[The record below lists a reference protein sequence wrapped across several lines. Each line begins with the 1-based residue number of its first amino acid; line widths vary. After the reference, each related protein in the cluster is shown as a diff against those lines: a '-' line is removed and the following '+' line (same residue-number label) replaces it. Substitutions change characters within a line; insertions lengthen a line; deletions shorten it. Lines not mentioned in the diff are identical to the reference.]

1 MKLSDKISFLR
12 KEKGWSQEQLS
23 SKLDV
28 SRQAVYKWEAGI
40 AFPEIDKLKKLCK
53 VFDISFNILMD
64 DEVSLPII
72 NKEESPTS
80 EPITES
86 EGDLASEANAACA
99 DENEDL
105 SSNIEVDK
113 EPSEA
118 DAPSDNNSCPSC
130 GASICKDFIFC
141 TECGY
146 ALSDKGEESK
156 IAKKSSGGFCT
167 NCGTKLEEDSAF
179 CVECGTAV
187 SDMLSPKTA
196 ISDATTVKTEEKPKK
211 SKKPLIITLII
222 LSVIFV
228 SSITLATIL
237 LLFGN
242 NEPDFLVTF
251 VSDGETV
258 DSEYFLNGDIISDDY
273 SLTKNGY
280 IFKGWS
286 QSKNGQVDYQVGDA
300 IVSSGDI
307 CLYAVWS
314 PIEYSITY
322 VLYGGKN
329 HQWNPHTYN
338 VESQFLLGSPTR
350 DGYLFGGWYTNANLT
365 KPFSSSVFEKGGDIT
380 LYAKWNT
387 SDFAYTF
394 LGDSYCITSYVG
406 LDEVVN
412 IPGTYNGLPVTSISS
427 QVFLNNSS
435 IERIN
440 IPKQITSITASAFN
454 GCTSLE
460 YISVSNDN
468 PNYKS
473 IDGVLY
479 SKDETCIVKYPA
491 GKTDTTYTVLDSVTR
506 VGFCSFFGSILEQ
519 VILGD
524 KVETIDDRAF
534 ESCTKLEKINLEKSL
549 VFICDE
555 SFYKCWSLKEIEVKG
570 NSLRQIGHRAFEEC
584 LELESVSF
592 PDSLYEIGDCA
603 FKKCTSLKE
612 FDLKNIEV
620 LGSNV
625 FEYTSMPKIFIPSTV
640 KRIGGNIF
648 LSSDNIVVLCEA
660 QYAPSGWHMDWST
673 GASAVFFGKDG
684 IDASV
689 AEFSFEKNGT
699 GTLKIISCVGAGRV
713 EIPLEYDGLYI
724 SEIGDKAFAG
734 QVGITEIVIPKHI
747 NAIGNYAFYDCPGLE
762 KITVSTENYSFTS
775 QDGVLYNLDKSEII
789 RYPQANT
796 SISFVVP
803 DSVSSIAAYA
813 FYGCESL
820 KSVSFPNDSTGARGV
835 SIIGVGAFEDCSNLS
850 SIELGYLTSSFGDS
864 CFKNCTS
871 LSAISIKCESVSKIG
886 SNAFRGCTNLRSID
900 FDGVIELIDSYAFS
914 GCTAL
919 ATVDLGSPRNIAT
932 KAFENCKS
940 LTKILIPGGVE
951 VISVNAFTGC
961 TKLIAYCFAN
971 QQPLAWEQG
980 WDFGILAVVWGAH
993 SIPSSEN
1000 DFSYTGSGSTA
1011 TITGCT
1017 NAGIINIPQTIN
1029 GKTVIAIGAGAFSN
1043 LYGITEIVIPATVKT
1058 IDISAFENCFDL
1070 QKITYEGSPTYFGSI
1085 NGVLY
1090 GDNNKLLLKY
1100 PEGKTDESFTVPT
1113 RVDIIKS
1120 SAFKNNKFIKHITLP
1135 DEVGND
1141 NYVGKIEAY
1150 AFYGCTSLESINL
1163 GHVNYFERECFKNCQ
1178 SLKSVTFE
1186 AENVW
1191 GIGNDAFLG
1200 CTSLESVTFLGNVS
1214 EIGYQCFDSCASLES
1229 VQFAKNCDKLS
1240 SRAFSNCTSL
1250 KEIALP
1256 ANLEAIHTET
1266 FFACTS
1272 LEKVTM
1278 SSTITKIESDA
1289 FKSCV
1294 LLKEIYLHKEI
1305 TSIGKGAF
1313 SGCVDLTIKCE
1324 ADLLPSGYEDGWCDD
1339 LSKVILNASKS

>member
-1 MKLSDKISFLR
+1 MKLSEKISFLR

-23 SKLDV
+23 SKLAV

-53 VFDISFNILMD
+53 VFNISFNVLMD
-64 DEVSLPII
+64 DEVSLPI
-72 NKEESPTS
+72 NKEEDSAPELINEDEKNLVNTS
-80 EPITES
+80 EVPDTAKKE
-86 EGDLASEANAACA
+86 DASTSLENDEA
-99 DENEDL
+99 
-105 SSNIEVDK
+105 SSDT
-113 EPSEA
+113 
-118 DAPSDNNSCPSC
+118 DAPSNSKTCPGC
-130 GASICKDFIFC
+130 GASVREDFVFC

-146 ALSDKGEESK
+146 SLSDKSEENKS
-156 IAKKSSGGFCT
+156 IKKPAGGFCT
-167 NCGTKLEEDSAF
+167 HCGTRLEEGSAF
-179 CVECGTAV
+179 CVECGTSV
-187 SDMLSPKTA
+187 SNMLAPKGSDSTA
-196 ISDATTVKTEEKPKK
+196 SNPTITEEKPNK
-211 SKKPLIITLII
+211 SKKPLIITLIVA
-222 LSVIFV
+222 LSVFFI
-228 SSITLATIL
+228 SSIAFAIVF
-237 LLFGN
+237 LFPDN
-242 NEPDFLVTF
+242 DEPDFLVTF

-258 DSEYFLNGDIISDDY
+258 NSEYLSNGDIIDKDF
-273 SLTKNGY
+273 SLTKSGY
-280 IFKGWS
+280 VFEGWS
-286 QSKNGQVDYQVGDA
+286 QQENGQVDYQAGDA
-300 IVSSGDI
+300 IISSGDL
-307 CLYAVWS
+307 CLYAVWT
-314 PIEYSITY
+314 PIEYTITY
-322 VLYGGKN
+322 VLNGGKN
-329 HQWNPHTYN
+329 DRWNPNTYN
-338 VESQFLLGSPTR
+338 VESHIYLSNPTR
-350 DGYLFGGWYTNANLT
+350 DGYFFGGWYTDANLT
-365 KPFSSSVFEKGGDIT
+365 KSYSASAFEKGGNIT
-380 LYAKWNT
+380 LYAKWTQNL
-387 SDFAYTF
+387 FTF
-394 LGDSYCITSYVG
+394 TDLGDGYCITSYAG
-406 LDEVVN
+406 FDEVVN
-412 IPGTYNGLPVTSISS
+412 IPSTDNGRPVTSISS

-454 GCTSLE
+454 GCTSLS
-460 YISVSNDN
+460 YILVSSDN
-468 PNYKS
+468 PSYKS

-491 GKTDTTYTVLDSVTR
+491 GKADTTYTVLDSVTR
-506 VGFCSFFGSILEQ
+506 VGFCSFHGSLLEQ
-519 VILGD
+519 VVLGD
-524 KVETIDDRAF
+524 KVEIIDDRAF

-592 PDSLYEIGDCA
+592 PDSLYEIGDSA
-603 FKKCTSLKE
+603 FKKCDSLKE
-612 FDLKNIEV
+612 FDLKNVEV

-640 KRIGGNIF
+640 KKIGSNLF

-660 QYAPSGWHMDWST
+660 QGAPSGWHMDWST

-684 IDASV
+684 VNASA

-699 GTLKIISCVGAGRV
+699 GTLKIISCVGAGKV
-713 EIPLEYDGLYI
+713 EIPLEYDGLYM
-724 SEIGDKAFAG
+724 SEIGDNAFAG

-747 NAIGNYAFYDCPGLE
+747 NAISNSAFYDCPGLE
-762 KITVSTENYSFTS
+762 KITVSTENSSFTS
-775 QDGVLYNLDKSEII
+775 QDGVLYSLDKSEII
-789 RYPQANT
+789 RYPQGNT
-796 SISFVVP
+796 NITFVVP
-803 DSVSSIAAYA
+803 DSVASIAAYA
-813 FYGCESL
+813 FYGCVNL

-835 SIIGVGAFEDCSNLS
+835 SIIGTGAFEDCSNLS
-850 SIELGYLTSSFGDS
+850 SIELGYLTSSFGDA

-886 SNAFRGCTNLRSID
+886 SNAFRGCTSLRSID
-900 FDGVIELIDSYAFS
+900 FDGVIEVIDSYAFA
-914 GCTAL
+914 GCSALSTAH
-919 ATVDLGSPRNIAT
+919 LGSPRNIST
-932 KAFENCKS
+932 KAFENCTS

-951 VISVNAFTGC
+951 VINANAFSGC
-961 TKLIAYCFAN
+961 RKLTAYCFAN
-971 QQPLAWEQG
+971 QKPLAWEQG
-980 WDFGILAVVWGAH
+980 WDADLLAVVWGAH
-993 SIPSSEN
+993 SIPSSE
-1000 DFSYTGSGSTA
+1000 DSFSYTGSGSTA

-1017 NAGIINIPQTIN
+1017 DAGVINIPQTIS

-1058 IDISAFENCFDL
+1058 IDVSAFENCFDL

-1085 NGVLY
+1085 DGVLY
-1090 GDNNKLLLKY
+1090 SDNNKLLLKY

-1120 SAFKNNKFIKHITLP
+1120 SAFKNNQFIKHITLP
-1135 DEVGND
+1135 DNVGGD

-1178 SLKSVTFE
+1178 SLKAVTFE

-1214 EIGYQCFDSCASLES
+1214 EIGYQCFEACASLKS

-1250 KEIALP
+1250 KEISLP
-1256 ANLEAIHTET
+1256 ANLTAIHTET

-1305 TSIGKGAF
+1305 ISIGKGAF
-1313 SGCVDLTIKCE
+1313 SGCVGLTIKCE
-1324 ADLLPSGYEDGWCDD
+1324 ADSLPSGWESGWCDD
-1339 LSKVILNASKS
+1339 LSKVILNA